1 MIHLE
6 AEHDMLIDGKVLAD
20 GSDATYTG
28 TGGGSGGSIYLKARF
43 LSGLYDKGTRHITE
57 ATVIIDTTSSININY
72 CNNLVLYI
80 TSCVPLYHIAVDSH
94 MLLLEYFASFYQD
107 RLNVAMVAV

>member
-28 TGGGSGGSIYLKARF
+28 AGGGSGGSIYLKARF
-43 LSGLYDKGTRHITE
+43 LSGMYDKGTHNCDHRYNIQQQHKLLQQSG
-57 ATVIIDTTSSININY
+57 IIQVHYVMRPII
-72 CNNLVLYI
+72 
-80 TSCVPLYHIAVDSH
+80 SH
-94 MLLLEYFASFYQD
+94 CSGFQY
-107 RLNVAMVAV
+107 VGT